1 MHAEHYCQ
9 LAAGGNTVTGA
20 KVARMYQGTKLVAQL
35 DVKRNVAFRLQ
46 VDRKHWLSLRPI
58 LHEIG
63 LLQEPICLPAG
74 GRRLIGIQSVFRRV
88 VADTPVGL
96 ACRELPDAKLSR
108 VILVALVDL
117 GHRQITWLYDVFS
130 RFHLLRGV

>member
-1 MHAEHYCQ
+1 
-9 LAAGGNTVTGA
+9 
-20 KVARMYQGTKLVAQL
+20 L

-63 LLQEPICLPAG
+63 LLQEPICLPVG
-74 GRRLIGIQSVFRRV
+74 GERRSTGIQSIFRRV

-96 ACRELPDAKLSR
+96 ACR
-108 VILVALVDL
+108 
-117 GHRQITWLYDVFS
+117 
-130 RFHLLRGV
+130 

>member
-1 MHAEHYCQ
+1 MHSEHNCQ
-9 LAAGGNTVTGA
+9 LAAGGDTVTEA

-35 DVKRNVAFRLQ
+35 DVKEDVTFRLQ

-63 LLQEPICLPAG
+63 LLQEPICLPARV
-74 GRRLIGIQSVFRRV
+74 RRRSRGIQSIFRRV

-96 ACRELPDAKLSR
+96 ARRQLPDA
-108 VILVALVDL
+108 
-117 GHRQITWLYDVFS
+117 
-130 RFHLLRGV
+130 